1 MPVFGLP
8 QCKNNV
14 VNGCK
19 LCAISKVQRFIMAIL
34 ECRGGVYPRPQW
46 IQIDRAG
53 INGST
58 EPIGRELR
66 AERLAEVPAPTSDF
80 CPLTSGIYPMPHAPC
95 PIPCTMPRAPCAS
108 PIPPQ

>member
-66 AERLAEVPAPTSDF
+66 AERLAEVPAPTSDLLESEAER
-80 CPLTSGIYPMPHAPC
+80 CLTLNCRQRWHPPC
-95 PIPCTMPRAPCAS
+95 NR
-108 PIPPQ
+108 